1 MASKR
6 QTGVEGV
13 HIVTARKPGKPVR
26 HYIYAWRGGPR
37 IRTVEGG
44 EKPTITKD
52 DVKAIAAALEAAR
65 PAPKDTVGGLATR
78 YRSSPEWKALEASTR
93 DTWGRA
99 LDKIEGKWGEVPL
112 RLWCDPRMVTQIVKW
127 RDAMADTPRAADIAV
142 AQLARLLEFGRL
154 RGLVTVNI
162 AGGIPTLYRSAQRA
176 EIIWTDDD
184 FAVWNSHDKVN
195 QALRDVAA
203 LAAQTGLRRAD
214 LIGLTWIEIG
224 NVSIARIA
232 RKKSRGRRRRVVM
245 PILPTLQQLL
255 DDLKTRRRKDGV
267 DTVLVTSHGT
277 PWSGNGLSGAF
288 GKAIREADLHHVDSD
303 GEKRWK
309 HLHDIRGTYATKLMT
324 APGVNLT
331 DAEIGKLMGWSPEQV
346 SEIRTHYV
354 DDAAIVV
361 ALGERLA
368 QAAVKRTVKRE
379 APAALSR

>member
-1 MASKR
+1 MAAKR
-6 QTGVEGV
+6 QTGVESV
-13 HIVTARKPGKPVR
+13 HIVTSRKPGKPVR

-44 EKPTITKD
+44 EKPGITQD

-65 PAPKDTVGGLATR
+65 PVPKDTIGGLAMA

-99 LDKIEGKWGEVPL
+99 LDKIESKWSDVPL
-112 RLWCDPRMVTQIVKW
+112 RLWCDPRMVTQVVKW
-127 RDAMADTPRAADIAV
+127 RDAMAQTPRAADIAV

-154 RGLVTVNI
+154 RGKLTVNI
-162 AGGIPTLYRSAQRA
+162 AAGIPTLYRSAQRA
-176 EIIWTDDD
+176 EIIWTDAD
-184 FAVWNSHDKVN
+184 FATWNSHDKVN

-203 LAAQTGLRRAD
+203 LAAHTGLRRAD
-214 LIGLTWIEIG
+214 LIGLTWAEIG
-224 NVSIARIA
+224 DVAISRIA
-232 RKKSRGRRRRVVM
+232 RKKSRGKRRRVVM

-255 DDLKTRRRKDGV
+255 DDLRARKRKPGV
-267 DTVLVTSHGT
+267 ETVLVTSHGT
-277 PWSGNGLSGAF
+277 AWSGNGLSGAF
-288 GKAIREADLHHVDSD
+288 GKAIRETDLHHVDGD

-324 APGVNLT
+324 APGLNLT
-331 DAEIGKLMGWSPEQV
+331 DKEIGNLMGWSPEQV
-346 SEIRTHYV
+346 AEIRAHYV

-368 QAAVKRTVKRE
+368 QAAVKRTVKR
-379 APAALSR
+379 